1 VKLGAP
7 QATRNPQ
14 AHGVGRRPVGAG
26 VLSRGWS
33 SRQLSND
40 QVTPKREDL
49 TVKQQ
54 VIPEGTGPVKWQ
66 IREIFLVFGVLSVL
80 PLPGH
85 HARRRAD
92 GVNDGAPAAER
103 GRTILTPSS
112 GGA

>member
-1 VKLGAP
+1 MRMNVAQTCIYMLVITRKGFTGQIGGGECSFNIGKL
-7 QATRNPQ
+7 
-14 AHGVGRRPVGAG
+14 
-26 VLSRGWS
+26 
-33 SRQLSND
+33 
-40 QVTPKREDL
+40 
-49 TVKQQ
+49 